1 MRSFSRANV
10 APTGEA
16 CGASASSRMGVHMSH
31 AAESSVMSAKI
42 GKRYCQLPSVPAANA
57 AMKGPQNDETALTTW
72 PAVSELVSA
81 SPLTTLVSSGLS
93 DTWRIVLPMPSSTNA
108 VMHVARL

>member
-1 MRSFSRANV
+1 
-10 APTGEA
+10 
-16 CGASASSRMGVHMSH
+16 
-31 AAESSVMSAKI
+31 MSAKI

-93 DTWRIVLPMPSSTNA
+93 DTCMSALPMPSSEKETII
-108 VMHVARL
+108 VANE

>member
-1 MRSFSRANV
+1 
-10 APTGEA
+10 
-16 CGASASSRMGVHMSH
+16 MSH

-42 GKRYCQLPSVPAANA
+42 GEEVLPVAQRAGGECGDEGAAERR
-57 AMKGPQNDETALTTW
+57 DRLDDL

-81 SPLTTLVSSGLS
+81 SPLDHVGEQRVERHL
-93 DTWRIVLPMPSSTNA
+93 RIVLPMPSSTNA

>member
-1 MRSFSRANV
+1 
-10 APTGEA
+10 
-16 CGASASSRMGVHMSH
+16 
-31 AAESSVMSAKI
+31 
-42 GKRYCQLPSVPAANA
+42 
-57 AMKGPQNDETALTTW
+57 MKGPQNDETALTTW